1 MNKKAFYR
9 NGKPVKLT
17 SDSLIY
23 KKKKTVK
30 AKQNFYSKVLKT
42 KRPKSI
48 SQDYEIGQF
57 VGKLATTL
65 WKQQANPQKIYVDGH
80 RLHHGVVGLAL
91 VFRGSIID
99 SDVAMGLGNVLVQ
112 DDIDDASEW
121 FRFEKE
127 QSYNF
132 GYV

>member
-1 MNKKAFYR
+1 MNRKAFYR

-17 SDSLIY
+17 SASLIY
-23 KKKKTVK
+23 KKKKIVK
-30 AKQNFYSKVLKT
+30 AKQNSYSKALKT
-42 KRPKSI
+42 KRPKSV
-48 SQDYEIGQF
+48 SQDYETGQF
-57 VGKLATTL
+57 VGKLATIL
-65 WKQQANPQKIYVDGH
+65 WKQQANPQKVYVGGH

-91 VFRGSIID
+91 MFGGSILD
-99 SDVAMGLGNVLVQ
+99 NDMAMGLGDVLVQ

-121 FRFEKE
+121 FEFEKE